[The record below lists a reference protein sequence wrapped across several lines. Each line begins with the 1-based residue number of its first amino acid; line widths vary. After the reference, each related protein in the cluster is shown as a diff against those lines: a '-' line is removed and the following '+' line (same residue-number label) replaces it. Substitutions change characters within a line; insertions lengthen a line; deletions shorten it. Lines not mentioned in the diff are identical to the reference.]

1 MSLHVTMLALMT
13 VRTAMHHHLG
23 LDGSTVI
30 AACTIGNTR
39 TARSKR
45 TPQTTSD
52 PGRVST
58 YISPFTTTTT
68 TQRRLDLLSHFRFDD
83 SAGPIN
89 YAEKYLL

>member
-1 MSLHVTMLALMT
+1 MSLHVTMLPLMT

-30 AACTIGNTR
+30 AACTISNTQ

-58 YISPFTTTTT
+58 YLSLHHNHYNPTTPG
-68 TQRRLDLLSHFRFDD
+68 LVPHFLFDGA
-83 SAGPIN
+83 SIIN
-89 YAEKYLL
+89 RD